1 MQESPFDRVR
11 KTLKKGLD
19 QPLTSDQNFNR
30 VVFNQVYLGVYM
42 VILNRVDFPPC
53 FKWITKWHVNVAIES
68 GLVCHNIVR
77 YIYLCIGNFL

>member
-1 MQESPFDRVR
+1 MQESHFDRVR
-11 KTLKKGLD
+11 KTLKRGLD

-53 FKWITKWHVNVAIES
+53 FKRITKWHVNMANVSYSI
-68 GLVCHNIVR
+68 L
-77 YIYLCIGNFL
+77 Y